1 MTAVNV
7 QRVGVSNL
15 PEAGCHMHAHVPPD
29 VDVFHFIALSGPKK
43 VDDVE
48 VFEVATYVVSVIDT
62 MGWVA
67 ACCSPV
73 SGITLQ

>member
-1 MTAVNV
+1 MK
-7 QRVGVSNL
+7 GVSNL
-15 PEAGCHMHAHVPPD
+15 PEPRCQMHTHVPTD

-67 ACCSPV
+67 TRCSPV
-73 SGITLQ
+73 SGMTLQ